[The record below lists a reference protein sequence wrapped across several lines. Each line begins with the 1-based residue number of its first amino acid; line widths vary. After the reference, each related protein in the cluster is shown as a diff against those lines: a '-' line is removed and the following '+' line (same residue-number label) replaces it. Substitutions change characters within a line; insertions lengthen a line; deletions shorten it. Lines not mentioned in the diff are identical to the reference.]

1 MVVGFVGV
9 ESIVAFV
16 RVEFV
21 VVHEVVG
28 DGVWT
33 KLAYIS
39 KTESL
44 QLCLLGLSFGQQA
57 QRVACAR

>member
-21 VVHEVVG
+21 VVHVVVG

-33 KLAYIS
+33 KSAYLS
-39 KTESL
+39 KIKSL
-44 QLCLLGLSFGQQA
+44 QLRLLGSSFGQQA
-57 QRVACAR
+57 QGVACAR